1 MESQPDTQVLSG
13 PAKATPALPG
23 EQVAFKEFETPW
35 NLAGSGRGMAHLAP
49 GAGDNFRA
57 FSISEGLLRYLIPLA
72 GSFHWLAGRASFR
85 SSGSE
90 TLGLG
95 FSLARPSKGWGSH
108 RDLQTGPGRRPSKSP
123 TERVG
128 PNPVGVGSWG
138 PGWEGPAPQ
147 ACPHQGSLTRGY

>member
-1 MESQPDTQVLSG
+1 MESQPDRQVLPG

-72 GSFHWLAGRASFR
+72 GSFRWLAGRASVPLDQKLWDWVSPWPGHPR
-85 SSGSE
+85 GGDH
-90 TLGLG
+90 TGTC
-95 FSLARPSKGWGSH
+95 R
-108 RDLQTGPGRRPSKSP
+108 RDL
-123 TERVG
+123 
-128 PNPVGVGSWG
+128 
-138 PGWEGPAPQ
+138 GWQEAQ
-147 ACPHQGSLTRGY
+147 QESN